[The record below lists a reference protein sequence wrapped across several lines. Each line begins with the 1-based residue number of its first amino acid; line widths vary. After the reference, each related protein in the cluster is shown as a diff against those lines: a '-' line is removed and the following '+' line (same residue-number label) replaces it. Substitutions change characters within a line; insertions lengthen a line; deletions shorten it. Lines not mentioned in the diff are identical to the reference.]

1 MLHLESLLN
10 PVGLPLGGLFLRN
23 LAMALYIETFEIT
36 PYEEASPQVGSA
48 SYAIDAK
55 ITADAL
61 IGQLKR
67 SFDLVGVV
75 LEISEV
81 EHELG
86 NYYEIEASASDVDT
100 EAVMRLIDMEINFP
114 ASWDQESRLELG
126 LGSY

>member
-1 MLHLESLLN
+1 
-10 PVGLPLGGLFLRN
+10 
-23 LAMALYIETFEIT
+23 MALDIETFEIT